1 MENKVK
7 FLPFHA
13 INEFMMDDYRQL
25 VIQSVLGKFSR
36 LSEERQRRINSLI
49 KKNVKVQGFR
59 NSSLAPLPMKV
70 NGCIDSFKKSP
81 EFVGQVLS
89 GWFEIHQDVATV
101 VYEFLQSKD
110 WKILPIDAD
119 RSVLPG
125 FMIEWPKEDDF
136 EGMIEAFRTKYPEL
150 SISDDDISLLI
161 VWISNRLPY
170 EHVENLFSEKD
181 QA

>member
-1 MENKVK
+1 METKVK

-13 INEFMMDDYRQL
+13 INEFMLDDYRQL

-36 LSEERQRRINSLI
+36 LGEERQRKINSLI
-49 KKNVKVQGFR
+49 KKYVKVQGFR
-59 NSSLAPLPMKV
+59 NSTLAPLPMKV
-70 NGCIDSFKKSP
+70 NGCIDAFKKSSD
-81 EFVGQVLS
+81 FVAQILS
-89 GWFEIHQDVATV
+89 AWFELHQDLAVII
-101 VYEFLQSKD
+101 YEFLTSKG

-125 FMIEWPKEDDF
+125 FMIEWPIDADF
-136 EGMIEAFRTKYPEL
+136 EGLIQSFRDLQPEK

-170 EHVENLFSEKD
+170 EHVENLFGED
-181 QA
+181 

>member
-1 MENKVK
+1 METKVK

-13 INEFMMDDYRQL
+13 INEFMLDDYRQL

-36 LSEERQRRINSLI
+36 LSEERQRKINSLI
-49 KKNVKVQGFR
+49 KKYVKVQGFR
-59 NSSLAPLPMKV
+59 NSTLAPLPMKV
-70 NGCIDSFKKSP
+70 NGCIDAFKKSSD
-81 EFVGQVLS
+81 FVAQILS
-89 GWFEIHQDVATV
+89 AWLELHQDLAVII
-101 VYEFLQSKD
+101 YEFLTSKG

-125 FMIEWPKEDDF
+125 FMVEWPIDADF
-136 EGMIEAFRTKYPEL
+136 EGLIQSFRDSQPEK

-170 EHVENLFSEKD
+170 EHVENLFGE
-181 QA
+181 